1 MTYAHAIVLLSA
13 LSVAACTAQLKPTA
27 SESDVLAAT
36 KRLSAQD
43 CDPSMHPREEMVG
56 CRYSAAFIE
65 GEWQV
70 LRVYEVEYHG
80 ERVGVSGGLIY
91 IFDRTGNFVKVVGG
105 M

>member
-1 MTYAHAIVLLSA
+1 MRYVPAIIMLSA
-13 LSVAACTAQLKPTA
+13 LAVTACAAQLKPIA

-43 CDPSMHPREEMVG
+43 CDPSMHPREKMVG
-56 CRYSAAFIE
+56 CRYSAAFIK
-65 GEWQV
+65 GQWQV

-80 ERVGVSGGLIY
+80 ERVGTSGGLIY
-91 IFDRTGNFVKVVGG
+91 IFDRTGKLVQVVGG